1 MTGSGVDSGSDSGTL
16 LAAAGRGDDTALAVL
31 LARHLIALRAFV
43 RLQISPFLRARE
55 SESDILQSVCHEVI
69 KTGERFEYRG
79 EAAFRSWLFGA
90 VLNKIR
96 DRERYYRAQKRMP
109 RAAFVHDDA
118 ALSQAYHLVSPSRV
132 AAAQEQ
138 LQVVESA
145 FSRLPERYA
154 RALTLHHCA
163 GLSREELARE
173 LDTTLEAASVLLRR
187 AAVRLS
193 KELAGNT

>member
-1 MTGSGVDSGSDSGTL
+1 VAGRDLDPASDSGVL
-16 LAAAGRGDDTALAVL
+16 LEAARRGEDRALAAL
-31 LARHLIALRAFV
+31 LARHLTALRAFV

-55 SESDILQSVCHEVI
+55 SESDILQSVCLEVI
-69 KTGERFEYRG
+69 ETGERFEYRG

-109 RAAFVHDDA
+109 AGCVHDDA
-118 ALSQAYHLVSPSRV
+118 ALTQAYHLLSPGRV
-132 AAAQEQ
+132 AAAQEE

-154 RALTLHHCA
+154 RALTLHHHA